1 MNKNVRMLCRELA
14 HPIKALRFSLDGL
27 LSAMRGE
34 IALRHE
40 LGLGVV
46 HLLAVIWVEMPLGAR
61 LCLVLAWFLLV
72 SVELLNTA
80 IEALADKV
88 SPEWSV
94 LAKRAKDCGSAAV
107 ACVLA
112 GLFVL
117 WACVIASKVM

>member
-1 MNKNVRMLCRELA
+1 MNKKARMIWRGLA

-27 LSAMRGE
+27 VSTMRDE
-34 IALRHE
+34 IAFRHE
-40 LGLGVV
+40 LILGAV
-46 HLLAVIWVEMPLGAR
+46 HLLAVFWVEMPLGAR
-61 LCLVLAWFLLV
+61 LCLALAWFLLV
-72 SVELLNTA
+72 AAELLNTA
-80 IEALADKV
+80 IEALTDKV
-88 SPEWSV
+88 SPEWNV